1 MSDNK
6 STQITPVCSIEFY
19 YDPLTE
25 VPKYRIRRADG
36 TFMDPLSVYAMAC
49 VEVLDEQHPDII
61 RRVEQLAGDSRVSL
75 KVH

>member
-1 MSDNK
+1 MSD
-6 STQITPVCSIEFY
+6 SELTQITPVCSIEFY

-49 VEVLDEQHPDII
+49 VEVLDEQYPDII
-61 RRVEQLAGDSRVSL
+61 KRMEKLVGDSKVPL